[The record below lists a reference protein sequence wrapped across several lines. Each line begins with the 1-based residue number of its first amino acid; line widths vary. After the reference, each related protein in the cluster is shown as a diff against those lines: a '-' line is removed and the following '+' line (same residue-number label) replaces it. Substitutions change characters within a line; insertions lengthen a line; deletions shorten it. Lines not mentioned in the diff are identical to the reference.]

1 MNSKQIIKLLIIP
14 LMVLI
19 LCGCSHDVTYGEI
32 INKEHNEPY
41 RQLLMLPVHISNG
54 KTSTTI
60 LVPYWIFHEENWK
73 IEIKGKNK
81 DGKIDTETY
90 YITED
95 LYDNISI
102 GDMYEY
108 REKFDTTE
116 EPTRKVKE
124 SAAEQE
130 ELEKYRELK

>member
-1 MNSKQIIKLLIIP
+1 MINKIIKLLIIP
-14 LMVLI
+14 LTVLI

-41 RQLLMLPVHISNG
+41 RQLLILPVHISNG
-54 KTSTTI
+54 KNSTTI
-60 LVPYWIFHEENWK
+60 LVPYWVFHEENWK

-81 DGKIDTETY
+81 DGGIDTETY

-95 LYDNISI
+95 LYNNINI

-108 REKFDTTE
+108 REKLDTIE
-116 EPTRKVKE
+116 EPTRNVKE
-124 SAAEQE
+124 SNAKQE
-130 ELEKYRELK
+130 ELEKYREVK